1 MAIPYFMLAGTIMST
16 GGIARRIVDF
26 ASALI
31 DFVTGALGCVSMLA
45 CMFFGALT
53 GSGMAT
59 TSAIGGMMIPEMVMI
74 PPTPPLWSASAVSW
88 GPSFRPPCPL
98 CSTELQPKPPCL
110 ISSRPVSSPA
120 L

>member
-1 MAIPYFMLAGTIMST
+1 MLAGTIMST

-45 CMFFGALT
+45 CMFFGVLT

-59 TSAIGGMMIPEMVMI
+59 T
-74 PPTPPLWSASAVSW
+74 
-88 GPSFRPPCPL
+88 L
-98 CSTELQPKPPCL
+98 CHRRHDDPRNEAQGL
-110 ISSRPVSSPA
+110 
-120 L
+120 